1 MQLKSVLTSDF
12 DILFTR
18 FLLCGLSSFTNV
30 CSSALPLISSI
41 LVASNLLALLL
52 IIECECS
59 LGMVNEL
66 LLSVNRTAAAA
77 DGDEANDEAPNRI
90 GVRQFWLPTG

>member
-30 CSSALPLISSI
+30 CSSALPLINSI

-66 LLSVNRTAAAA
+66 LLSVNITAAAA
-77 DGDEANDEAPNRI
+77 EGDEANDDAPKRI
-90 GVRQFWLPTG
+90 GVRQFGLPT